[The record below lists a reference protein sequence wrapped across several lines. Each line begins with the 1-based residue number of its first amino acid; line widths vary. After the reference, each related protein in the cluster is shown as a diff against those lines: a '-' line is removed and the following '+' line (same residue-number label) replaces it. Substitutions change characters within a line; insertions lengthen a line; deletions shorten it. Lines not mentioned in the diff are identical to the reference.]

1 MNILLT
7 NDDGIDSE
15 GLQKLATALRKQ
27 KRHEVYVLAPD
38 ANRSGVSHS
47 IAFMTKPMRLVS
59 LGSDMWSCSGN
70 PADCVIM
77 ALLGALHAPIDL
89 VVSGI
94 NAGANM
100 GTDIIYS
107 GTAAAARQASLFH
120 VPAIALSL
128 DGDAPYHWDE
138 AAAFAVE
145 HLDEFV
151 ALWKDDIFVNVNIPN
166 TPKPD
171 GMARTFPAI
180 RNYHDSIAVYDAP
193 DGNRYCFADLGD
205 VTADIEAGS
214 DHDAVLRNLVSVS
227 PVYIHPVVRADL
239 CEAAPAHAVVAP
251 RKRA

>member
-7 NDDGIDSE
+7 NDDGIESE

-27 KRHEVYVLAPD
+27 TRHAVYVLAPD

-47 IAFMTKPMRLVS
+47 IAFMASPTRLIS
-59 LGSDMWSCSGN
+59 RGPDTWSCSGN

-77 ALLGALHAPIDL
+77 ALLGALHIPIDL

-100 GTDIIYS
+100 GTDIVYS
-107 GTAAAARQASLFH
+107 GTAAAARQAALFH
-120 VPAIALSL
+120 VPGIALSL

-138 AAAFAVE
+138 AVAFSVE
-145 HLDEFV
+145 HLEEFA

-166 TPKPD
+166 TAKPV
-171 GMARTFPAI
+171 GIARTFPSI
-180 RNYHDSIAVYDAP
+180 RNYHDAISVYDAP
-193 DGNRYCFADLGD
+193 DGKRYCFAALGD
-205 VTADIEAGS
+205 VTAEIDAGS

-239 CEAAPAHAVVAP
+239 CETAPAYAAVVP
-251 RKRA
+251 RKR